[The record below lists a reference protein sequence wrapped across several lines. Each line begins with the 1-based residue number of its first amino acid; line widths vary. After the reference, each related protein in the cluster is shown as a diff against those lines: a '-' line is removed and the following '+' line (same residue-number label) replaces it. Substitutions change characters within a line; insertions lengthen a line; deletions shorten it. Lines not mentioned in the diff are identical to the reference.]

1 MLLYYVPTPG
11 SAEVALRTTAAAL
24 CDGNPSQ
31 SSVAI
36 LLLIHVEYM
45 PLLFVAIPKSSKEAW
60 GKNTAVSVQS
70 GSIRAALI
78 EVL

>member
-1 MLLYYVPTPG
+1 MPTPG
-11 SAEVALRTTAAAL
+11 SAEVALRTAAAL

-36 LLLIHVEYM
+36 LLLIHVVYM

-60 GKNTAVSVQS
+60 GKILRSLFK
-70 GSIRAALI
+70 AALL
-78 EVL
+78 ERH